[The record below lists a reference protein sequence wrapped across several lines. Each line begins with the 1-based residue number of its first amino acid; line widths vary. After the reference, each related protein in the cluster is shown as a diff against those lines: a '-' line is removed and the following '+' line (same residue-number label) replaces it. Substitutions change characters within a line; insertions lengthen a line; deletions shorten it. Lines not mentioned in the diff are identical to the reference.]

1 MKKKIFLFAVAVGL
15 LTACDPI
22 KDEASM
28 DIDNIT
34 AEQLMEGATF
44 SQYNQVKDAD
54 GNISYVEAADGNYI
68 KYSIPHVSAV
78 QIFYLK
84 PDGSEFILSKG
95 ASAGMFAY
103 VPGRG
108 SDPNQTVY
116 FRYVN
121 QDGKEVVAQKEFTLQ
136 VAQDLSAEMKLLCS
150 NDGKKIWKWNP
161 NNPSGNIW
169 GNMGGAGDDF
179 SGIDFAL
186 NGSGHWWGV
195 PDEEG
200 LVGQIGHVTPGEEE
214 TAKKGMSL
222 DAYMEFTE
230 DGMIICYD
238 ANGEKFHEG
247 KFEVQNYDPTY
258 SNSKK
263 YCGILHTEEG
273 SILFPYE
280 INSGG
285 RKPTDLQIAY
295 LSPARLVLIY
305 PDGGDWATAQWGE
318 GTYWQFASTSD
329 VVGCLTD
336 NSEATWEWDNDNGQC
351 WGCAGYKDF
360 VYAKEGSINSGQWWG
375 ITSDGLA
382 GQISDYGYPEND
394 GEGATMTLSS
404 DGLIKKSSG
413 GTGAFEVDITNT
425 SDLGGY
431 NEGKTLGRFKTTGSG
446 IMFAQRINAGDHP
459 DLPAQIS
466 EFDIAYISDNNF
478 VLIAP
483 SYYLSSG
490 GQSWQEG
497 TFWRF
502 KKVK

>member
-68 KYSIPHVSAV
+68 KYSLPHVSAV

-108 SDPNQTVY
+108 SDPNPTVY

-121 QDGKEVVAQKEFTLQ
+121 QDGKEIVAQKEFTLQ
-136 VAQDLSAEMKLLCS
+136 VAQDLSPEMKLLCS
-150 NDGKKIWKWNP
+150 NDGKKVWKWNTNAP
-161 NNPSGNIW
+161 DGRYW
-169 GNMGGAGDDF
+169 GNLGSDGTNGLGVDIALKGG
-179 SGIDFAL
+179 S
-186 NGSGHWWGV
+186 WWGV
-195 PDEEG
+195 TQDEELLTQLNHTDDG
-200 LVGQIGHVTPGEEE
+200 KAHGDE
-214 TAKKGMSL
+214 SL
-222 DAYMEFTE
+222 DATMVITE
-230 DGMIICYD
+230 DGLITCYD
-238 ANGEKFHEG
+238 KDGKQIRQG
-247 KFEVQNYDPTY
+247 KFEVLEYDPTY
-258 SNSKK
+258 SQTPANV
-263 YCGILHTEEG
+263 GILKTDPG
-273 SILFPYE
+273 TILFPYE
-280 INSGG
+280 INSNG
-285 RKPTDLQIAY
+285 RMPETFYIAY
-295 LSPARLVLIY
+295 LTPARLTLYY
-305 PDGGDWATAQWGE
+305 PDGGEFSGWSE
-318 GTYWQFASTSD
+318 GTFWQFESTSD

-351 WGCAGYKDF
+351 WGNAGYGSF
-360 VYAKEGSINSGQWWG
+360 VYAKEGSINGGQWWG
-375 ITSDGLA
+375 ITSADLA
-382 GQISDYGYPEND
+382 EEISKYGYPDND

-413 GTGAFEVDITNT
+413 GNGAFEVDITNT

-446 IMFAQRINAGDHP
+446 IMFAQRINPGDHP

-483 SYYLSSG
+483 SFYLSSG

>member
-68 KYSIPHVSAV
+68 KYSLPHVSAV

-84 PDGSEFILSKG
+84 PDGSEFTLAKG
-95 ASAGMFAY
+95 YSGGMFNFT
-103 VPGRG
+103 PKRG
-108 SDPNQTVY
+108 SEPQQTVY
-116 FRYVN
+116 FRYIN
-121 QDGKEVVAQKEFTLQ
+121 QDGKEVVAQKDFTLQ
-136 VAQDLSAEMKLLCS
+136 VAADLTAEMKLLCS
-150 NDGKKIWKWNP
+150 NDGEKIWRWNTSA
-161 NNPSGNIW
+161 SGGRVW
-169 GNMGGAGDDF
+169 GNMG
-179 SGIDFAL
+179 S
-186 NGSGHWWGV
+186 NGSHSGNDIDGNKWWGV
-195 PDEEG
+195 TTNEEF
-200 LVGQIGHVTPGEEE
+200 VGQKDHSTDQELHGDED
-214 TAKKGMSL
+214 L
-222 DAYMEFTE
+222 DAYMKITE
-230 DGMIICYD
+230 DGMIYCYD
-238 ANGEKFHEG
+238 KDG
-247 KFEVQNYDPTY
+247 KEIRSGAFTVEDYDPTY
-258 SNSKK
+258 SKNSW
-263 YCGILHTEEG
+263 YCGILKTE

-280 INSGG
+280 INAKDWTSNGKG
-285 RKPTDLQIAY
+285 NNPGMFYISMLT
-295 LSPARLVLIY
+295 PGRLVLTY
-305 PDGGDWATAQWGE
+305 PDKGAWDANGWSE
-318 GTYWQFASTSD
+318 GTFWEFCSYTD

-351 WGCAGYKDF
+351 WGNAGYGSF
-360 VYAKEGSINSGQWWG
+360 VYAKEGSINGGQWWG
-375 ITSDGLA
+375 ITSADLA
-382 GQISDYGYPEND
+382 EEISKYGYPDND

-413 GTGAFEVDITNT
+413 GNGAFEVDITNT

-483 SYYLSSG
+483 SFYLSSG